1 MQCIKT
7 STYFHNYSIKNVK
20 VTNMTS
26 QTLNTPVQQMKEK
39 SLLQVQKL
47 FPNTN
52 TLLGIQQYY
61 CLIQWYVSCIYSTIF
76 IFDIK
81 PMYIS
86 VV

>member
-1 MQCIKT
+1 M
-7 STYFHNYSIKNVK
+7 K
-20 VTNMTS
+20 VTNITR
-26 QTLNTPVQQMKEK
+26 QTLNTPVQQMKDK
-39 SLLQVQKL
+39 SLLQSQKL

-52 TLLGIQQYY
+52 TLLGIQQHYRP
-61 CLIQWYVSCIYSTIF
+61 IQWYVSCIYSTIF